1 MRGIR
6 RLNGAN
12 RSKLERQVG
21 FEWALNTGAAEKTL
35 APVYINQGAEAGIL
49 LIAHTDTLAGIA
61 ANRVFVA
68 ALPESDLPQITA
80 QEVDRTENRVVEM
93 IAVRMPPW

>member
-1 MRGIR
+1 
-6 RLNGAN
+6 LNG
-12 RSKLERQVG
+12 RSASSGRS
-21 FEWALNTGAAEKTL
+21 TP
-35 APVYINQGAEAGIL
+35 APRRRRSLRCISIRPETGIL